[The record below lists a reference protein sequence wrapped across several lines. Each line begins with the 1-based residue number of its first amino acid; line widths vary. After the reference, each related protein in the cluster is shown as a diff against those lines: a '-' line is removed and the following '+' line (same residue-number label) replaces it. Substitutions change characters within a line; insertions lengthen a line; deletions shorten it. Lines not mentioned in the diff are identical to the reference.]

1 MTKKTSITLE
11 EDYLELRPKCKDGAI
26 FCKAFPPIMN
36 SQEEVDLLTDTA
48 EDLGDAISGVVA
60 SNLFLGIFLTGII
73 SQLLGVVGLLQ
84 VLLLQ
89 AVM

>member
-1 MTKKTSITLE
+1 
-11 EDYLELRPKCKDGAI
+11 
-26 FCKAFPPIMN
+26 MN